1 VLILAIAAAWAGTDA
16 RPTETTV
23 SAGGSAGLVA
33 WQTSARHAITPSLGG
48 WATYDSRPWAVSIE
62 AVGGRRVDDGA
73 AYRFRTA
80 QLRADAVGSLSLGT
94 QATSLLLGLG
104 PALTVRNTAVDAADR
119 SRPED
124 VIAEPVTATR
134 MDVGLRARLA
144 LEGPLG
150 EHVAFAWHVGLV
162 TRGAGADWDTA
173 IGLGWRR

>member
-1 VLILAIAAAWAGTDA
+1 VLILAIAAAWAGTEA

-80 QLRADAVGSLSLGT
+80 QLRADAVGSLSVGS

-104 PALTVRNTAVDAADR
+104 PALTVRNTAVEAPDRVTTTRLDA
-119 SRPED
+119 
-124 VIAEPVTATR
+124 
-134 MDVGLRARLA
+134 GLRARLA

-162 TRGAGADWDTA
+162 TRGDGADWDTA